1 MSFSQAL
8 WQYFPGQMLATSS
21 GPPANDDSFPPAYFY
36 TQPGATGPG
45 FYDNMGPQS
54 WQEGSSVT
62 GDLYNP
68 HQQTFDQPGNAV
80 APRRMLW
87 EM

>member
-1 MSFSQAL
+1 MNRMLSV
-8 WQYFPGQMLATSS
+8 FPGQML
-21 GPPANDDSFPPAYFY
+21 DIPPAYFY

-45 FYDNMGPQS
+45 MYDNMAPQS
-54 WQEGSSVT
+54 WQDGGAVT

-68 HQQTFDQPGNAV
+68 HQQTFDQPGNAI

-87 EM
+87 EV

>member
-1 MSFSQAL
+1 MCAFLAVTVLAGTVSHYPCGDSWLSLTL
-8 WQYFPGQMLATSS
+8 WHRLQDG
-21 GPPANDDSFPPAYFY
+21 
-36 TQPGATGPG
+36 GA
-45 FYDNMGPQS
+45 
-54 WQEGSSVT
+54 VT
-62 GDLYNP
+62 GDLYDP